1 MRERRMKEGKLKKEE
16 EGIKIKD
23 RKRKVGVGERKK
35 GRTAREGDR
44 VEGGREKGSF

>member
-1 MRERRMKEGKLKKEE
+1 MRERRMKEGKFKKEE
-16 EGIKIKD
+16 EIKIKD